1 MTEEG
6 VQELGETGFTSRQ
19 PEQNG
24 INLRDIDDK
33 IESLVEEGLDRKR
46 RRQLYLRCRRSRIR

>member
-33 IESLVEEGLDRKR
+33 IESLVEEGLAEKEGDS
-46 RRQLYLRCRRSRIR
+46 YIFDAGEGT